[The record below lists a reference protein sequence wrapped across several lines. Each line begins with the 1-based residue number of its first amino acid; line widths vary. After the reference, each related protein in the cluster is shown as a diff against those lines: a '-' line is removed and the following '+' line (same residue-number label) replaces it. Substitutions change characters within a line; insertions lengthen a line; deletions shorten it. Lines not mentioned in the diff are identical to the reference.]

1 MIAADTL
8 DDVEDEQVDADERL
22 VRGSDDAN
30 NVDTGAPQQST
41 PSTSAS
47 NSRTAS
53 RRKRSL
59 LSEMPESS
67 QAVEREKLKTEAV
80 RMKVESNN

>member
-30 NVDTGAPQQST
+30 NVDANSVDTGAPQQST

-67 QAVEREKLKTEAV
+67 QAVERETQ
-80 RMKVESNN
+80 N